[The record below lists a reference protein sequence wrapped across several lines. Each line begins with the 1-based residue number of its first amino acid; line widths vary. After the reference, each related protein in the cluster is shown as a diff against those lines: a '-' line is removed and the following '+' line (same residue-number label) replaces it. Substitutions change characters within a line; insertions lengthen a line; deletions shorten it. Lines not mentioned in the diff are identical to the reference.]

1 MTQSFWKL
9 LMPAFIVFISITV
22 VFMALPNLWDGYGIN
37 HTVVTMSNLLL
48 FALSAIT
55 LSMHFK
61 AIKNPNPNVFSASV
75 MGSTII
81 KLFAL
86 GIATVLY
93 LLLAGKARSILAIVA
108 GMVLYVIYTVLD
120 VKSALLLNKKQ

>member
-1 MTQSFWKL
+1 MTHSFWKL
-9 LMPAFIVFISITV
+9 LLPAFIVCITITI

-37 HTVVTMSNLLL
+37 HTVVTMGNLLL
-48 FALSAIT
+48 FGLSAIT

-75 MGSTII
+75 MGSTVI
-81 KLFAL
+81 KLFVL
-86 GIATVLY
+86 GIATVIY
-93 LLLAGKARSILAIVA
+93 LIIAGKEKSILAIVA

>member
-1 MTQSFWKL
+1 MTHNFWKL
-9 LMPAFIVFISITV
+9 IMPAFIVFISITI
-22 VFMALPNLWDGYGIN
+22 VFMAVPYLWDGYGIN
-37 HTVVTMSNLLL
+37 HTVVTLCNLLL

-75 MGSTII
+75 MGSTVI
-81 KLFAL
+81 KLFVL
-86 GIATVLY
+86 GIATVVY
-93 LLLAGKARSILAIVA
+93 LLLAGKERSVLAILA
-108 GMVLYVIYTVLD
+108 GMILYVIYTVLD